1 MRKIFQEVVMSETTD
16 INLSALESGLSSSAF
31 AVFRSLYENA
41 RKSIIQ
47 EGPRELYEKPLEDLM
62 SESESKEVESVA
74 NSIREIIQRMIE
86 CKKGDYQIF
95 LPFLKNISIES
106 GIIKY
111 SLPREIESYIKT
123 VG

>member
-1 MRKIFQEVVMSETTD
+1 
-16 INLSALESGLSSSAF
+16 
-31 AVFRSLYENA
+31 
-41 RKSIIQ
+41 
-47 EGPRELYEKPLEDLM
+47 M